1 MCKAL
6 PGGKRQHIWLDPEP
20 IFCKDADTTVQG
32 EEQTHEKVT
41 AATDRRAPSGR
52 PENLT
57 GHSFVT
63 SVLCDFGQMASSSGS
78 LYPWL
83 WNQR

>member
-1 MCKAL
+1 MM
-6 PGGKRQHIWLDPEP
+6 
-20 IFCKDADTTVQG
+20 VQG
-32 EEQTHEKVT
+32 EEQTYEKVT
-41 AATDRRAPSGR
+41 AAMGRRAPSGR

-57 GHSFVT
+57 GHSFAT